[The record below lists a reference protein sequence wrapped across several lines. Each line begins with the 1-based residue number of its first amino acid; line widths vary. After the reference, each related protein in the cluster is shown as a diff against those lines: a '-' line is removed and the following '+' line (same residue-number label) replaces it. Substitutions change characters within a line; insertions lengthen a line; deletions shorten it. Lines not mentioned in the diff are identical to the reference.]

1 MTGPTLS
8 HSLIFSGDS
17 AGYED
22 DPGSVMPKTSA
33 ALAMVFAV
41 YICAEAPV
49 SGWDRGRHRTYTSAG
64 TGTGARMAHGLVPL
78 LLGCFRATVLQILP
92 IGLESGDKV

>member
-1 MTGPTLS
+1 MTGPTLA

-22 DPGSVMPKTSA
+22 DPGRVMPRASA

-41 YICAEAPV
+41 YIYAGAPV
-49 SGWDRGRHRTYTSAG
+49 SGRRLNRGPRQTYASAG
-64 TGTGARMAHGLVPL
+64 TRSRTRMADGLVPL
-78 LLGCFRATVLQILP
+78 LLGCFRSTVL
-92 IGLESGDKV
+92 